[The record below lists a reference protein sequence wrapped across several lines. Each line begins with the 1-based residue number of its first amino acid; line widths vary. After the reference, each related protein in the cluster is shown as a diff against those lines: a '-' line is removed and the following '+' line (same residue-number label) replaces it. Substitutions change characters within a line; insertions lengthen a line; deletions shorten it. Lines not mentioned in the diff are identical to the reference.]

1 MKRVLFRS
9 DGSVKHGLGHLSRS
23 LNLAEGF
30 FSLGY
35 KVDIL
40 TFDDEATK
48 DFLNKKS
55 KKVVKHLFSK
65 KYIDE
70 KLLEMANKY
79 DLVFLDSYTI
89 SSKQIEKLHK
99 FSKTLVAVDDHASK
113 PLDVDIVVNGNIYAS
128 DLDYADLTQAHI
140 LSGPRFS
147 LINPIYNKFHMVQ
160 KEISKKIKKSF
171 VILGSAEEEEILDKV
186 IEGIKK
192 FSKEIK
198 ISVST
203 KLNKRYGDLEIVPF
217 RETLAQDIFES
228 DLVVSASGVTASEVL
243 SVGTPGIFIIT
254 VDNQLLVGEKLKELG
269 FDVLKRMEI
278 TPQKISNLINTLNV
292 EKRQKLSKVGKELVD
307 GLGVQRV
314 ASYIT
319 SFQENNV
326 YLRSADKSD
335 LYDLWVWRNDR
346 VTRDSSINQDW
357 VSFDDHASWFK
368 SSLKNKERYIYI
380 IMRDL
385 AKAGML
391 RLDKEKQKAE
401 ISVNI
406 APEFRGHGIA
416 KKSLIQMENK
426 SASLGFRL
434 LTAKIKASNLASLKL
449 FKNLGYKEVS
459 SKEGVLLYQKKL

>member
-147 LINPIYNKFHMVQ
+147 L
-160 KEISKKIKKSF
+160 
-171 VILGSAEEEEILDKV
+171 
-186 IEGIKK
+186 
-192 FSKEIK
+192 
-198 ISVST
+198 
-203 KLNKRYGDLEIVPF
+203 
-217 RETLAQDIFES
+217 
-228 DLVVSASGVTASEVL
+228 
-243 SVGTPGIFIIT
+243 
-254 VDNQLLVGEKLKELG
+254 
-269 FDVLKRMEI
+269 
-278 TPQKISNLINTLNV
+278 
-292 EKRQKLSKVGKELVD
+292 
-307 GLGVQRV
+307 
-314 ASYIT
+314 
-319 SFQENNV
+319 
-326 YLRSADKSD
+326 
-335 LYDLWVWRNDR
+335 
-346 VTRDSSINQDW
+346 
-357 VSFDDHASWFK
+357 
-368 SSLKNKERYIYI
+368 
-380 IMRDL
+380 
-385 AKAGML
+385 
-391 RLDKEKQKAE
+391 
-401 ISVNI
+401 
-406 APEFRGHGIA
+406 
-416 KKSLIQMENK
+416 
-426 SASLGFRL
+426 
-434 LTAKIKASNLASLKL
+434 
-449 FKNLGYKEVS
+449 
-459 SKEGVLLYQKKL
+459 